1 MDLATEMDKDSNIDM
16 DVDMRTAMDSDT
28 EYVLF
33 HVSVHVRVR
42 VHVSE
47 FPMLTQLTTF
57 NTYFWSGLILV
68 VSVIISLD
76 FAKSSL
82 IQLGPTKMS
91 FFP

>member
-47 FPMLTQLTTF
+47 FSMLIQLTTF
-57 NTYFWSGLILV
+57 NTYFCSGLILV

-76 FAKSSL
+76 FANSFL
-82 IQLGPTKMS
+82 I
-91 FFP
+91 